1 MSFLVL
7 VLLVLVEKFSRLRH
21 AVQQDTHWLAL
32 LYRVEQGTLAPWQQ
46 LALLILAPL
55 LLLALVLW
63 LLQPIA
69 HGWLALPLHL
79 LLLLYSLGRGDPFAA
94 IGSFRDAFR
103 RGDSQGA
110 YLAAERDLNLTAADD
125 EQELLS
131 RVQGWLLW
139 QAFSGLFVL
148 IFWYALLGPIPVLA
162 YRLLVLTE
170 QRAQQPGL
178 RERAAM
184 LRHALDWLPLR
195 LLVLS
200 FALVG
205 NFSPVLRTVMD
216 RLLDWEAGSEAL
228 LQQAAIAAEDLP
240 EQPSSEQGAASL
252 DALWQLL
259 LRSAVLWY
267 TGFALWLLLL

>member
-7 VLLVLVEKFSRLRH
+7 VLLVLVEKFSRLRR
-21 AVQQDTHWLAL
+21 AVQQDRHWLAL

-55 LLLALVLW
+55 LLLALMLL

-79 LLLLYSLGRGDPFAA
+79 LLLLYSLGRGDPFSA

-103 RGDSQGA
+103 RGDTQAA
-110 YLAAERDLNLTAADD
+110 YRAAERDLDVTAADD
-125 EQELLS
+125 EQALLS

-148 IFWYALLGPIPVLA
+148 IFWYALLGPIPALA

-170 QRAQQPGL
+170 QRAQNPGL
-178 RERAAM
+178 RERAAL

-195 LLVLS
+195 VLVLS

-205 NFSPVLRTVMD
+205 NFSPALRVVMD
-216 RLLDWEAGSEAL
+216 KLLDWEADSRAL
-228 LQQAAIAAEDLP
+228 LQQAATAAEDLP
-240 EQPSSEQGAASL
+240 EQASNEEGAATL
-252 DALWQLL
+252 DTLWQLL
-259 LRSAVLWY
+259 LRSTVLWY
-267 TGFALWLLLL
+267 AGFALWLVFL

>member
-7 VLLVLVEKFSRLRH
+7 VLLVLVEKFSRLRRS
-21 AVQQDTHWLAL
+21 VQQDTHWLSL

-46 LALLILAPL
+46 LALLILVPL
-55 LLLALVLW
+55 LLLALVLL

-79 LLLLYSLGRGDPFAA
+79 LLLLYSLGRGDPFNA

-103 RGDSQGA
+103 RGDTQGA
-110 YLAAERDLNLTAADD
+110 YLAAERDLDVTAADD
-125 EQELLS
+125 KQSLLS

-148 IFWYALLGPIPVLA
+148 IFWYALLGPIPALA

-170 QRAQQPGL
+170 QRAQNLSL

-195 LLVLS
+195 VLVLS

-267 TGFALWLLLL
+267 AGFALWLLLL